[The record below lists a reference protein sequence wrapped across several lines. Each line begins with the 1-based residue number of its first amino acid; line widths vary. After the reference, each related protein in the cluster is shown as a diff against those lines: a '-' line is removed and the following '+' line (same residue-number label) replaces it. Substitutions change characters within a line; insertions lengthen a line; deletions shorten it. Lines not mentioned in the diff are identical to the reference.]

1 MCALVMV
8 GVYSLEGLLEIN
20 FSDICDVLPA
30 FFTIMTMAFTYS
42 IANGI
47 CAGFIF
53 FSWMRTVRFLYQKVC
68 TCVAY
73 FKESAYDEEKFD
85 CTMPH
90 PLMIIIACFC
100 AVRFAYLAPGH
111 Q

>member
-1 MCALVMV
+1 MLD
-8 GVYSLEGLLEIN
+8 IN
-20 FSDICDVLPA
+20 FNDITEVLPA
-30 FFTIMTMAFTYS
+30 FFTIMTMGFTYS

-53 FSWMRTVRFLYQKVC
+53 FAWMRTVRFCYQKIALKIRPSA
-68 TCVAY
+68 AY
-73 FKESAYDEEKFD
+73 EEKVD
-85 CTMPH
+85 CTFPH

>member
-1 MCALVMV
+1 MV
-8 GVYSLEGLLEIN
+8 GVYSLEGVRDIN
-20 FSDICDVLPA
+20 FDDVTEALPA
-30 FFTIMTMAFTYS
+30 FFTIMTMGFTYS

-53 FSWMRTVRFLYQKVC
+53 FALMRTTRFCFQKILLKVRPAA
-68 TCVAY
+68 AY
-73 FKESAYDEEKFD
+73 PEGTD
-85 CTMPH
+85 CSFPH